1 MFDDG
6 AVVGTIAVAASDVDE
21 AAVVDECGGD
31 AWLAMSCCIHSC
43 CSSVKPLS
51 DEDETAIASTSRI
64 RLQGRRWR
72 GIHYEAVQ
80 VSIATFASAHVYVIL
95 IKCLCTCT

>member
-21 AAVVDECGGD
+21 VAVVEECGGD

-51 DEDETAIASTSRI
+51 DADETAIASTSRI

-72 GIHYEAVQ
+72 GIHYDAVPKR
-80 VSIATFASAHVYVIL
+80 VATVAGVNCYIRECACVCYSN
-95 IKCLCTCT
+95 